1 MAWEPLPKGENN
13 FDVLVI
19 GAGISGINFG
29 YRLQERCPN
38 LSYAI
43 LEGRHE
49 LGGTWSLFKYPG
61 IRSDSDL
68 YTFGFPWRPW
78 RENTSIA
85 QGGLIK
91 NYLKESAEM
100 YGIDK
105 HIQYLTK
112 ANAASWSSADKTW
125 TLEATYNGKQPKT
138 YKCRWVL
145 ICSGYYDYEV
155 PLQTQIPGIEDFK
168 GQVIHPQFWPE
179 DYDYS
184 NKEVVVI
191 GSGATAI
198 TVLPVM
204 AEKAKRVT
212 MLQRS
217 PSYIMAIPSED
228 GIEWAI
234 RKFMWWFPAFQ
245 NWALRVKWILA
256 PLLLTTLS
264 AKFPSTVKR
273 VLNKITT
280 KALPKSLPIDPH
292 FTPRYNPWEQRMC
305 MCPDGDFFKALRN
318 GKATVETGTIEN
330 ITKDTIKLT
339 DGKELHPDCIVTA
352 TGLKLKFAGG
362 IDIKIDG
369 KKYNPSEH
377 YVWKGAMLENLPNVS
392 FVMGYVDASWTL
404 GADATAQ
411 LQTRIFNQM
420 KAENVVTVIPRQD
433 ANDKAN
439 MKEKSILKLNST
451 YVQKGGNQL
460 PKAGDRGQWVA
471 RSTYINDIMTA
482 WYGNVKKSSEWVP
495 A

>member
-1 MAWEPLPKGENN
+1 MAWEPIEKGEDN

-19 GAGISGINFG
+19 GAGIAGVNFG

-78 RENTSIA
+78 KENTSIA

-91 NYLKESAEM
+91 NYIKDSARIS
-100 YGIDK
+100 GVDK
-105 HIQYLTK
+105 HIHFQTK
-112 ANAASWSSADKTW
+112 VNAAAWSSDSKTW
-125 TLEATYNGKQPKT
+125 TLDATYNGKQPKT

-145 ICSGYYDYEV
+145 ICTGYYDYEV
-155 PLQTQIPGIEDFK
+155 PLQAQIPGIEDFK

-184 NKEVVVI
+184 NKDVVVI

-204 AEKAKRVT
+204 AEKAKSVT

-217 PSYIMAIPSED
+217 PSYIMAVPSED
-228 GIEWAI
+228 GIEWFL
-234 RKFMWWFPAFQ
+234 RTCMWWFPAFQ

-264 AKFPSTVKR
+264 ARFPAMVKR
-273 VLNKITT
+273 TLQRITT
-280 KALPKSLPIDPH
+280 AQLPKNLPIDPH
-292 FTPRYNPWEQRMC
+292 FTPKYNPWEQRMC
-305 MCPDGDFFKALRN
+305 MCPDGDFFKALRG
-318 GKATVETGTIEN
+318 GKANVETGVIEN
-330 ITKDTIKLT
+330 ITKDTIKLSS
-339 DGKELHPDCIVTA
+339 GKELHPDCIVTA
-352 TGLKLKFAGG
+352 TGLKLKFFGG
-362 IDIKIDG
+362 IQMTIDG
-369 KKYNPSEH
+369 KKYDPAQH
-377 YVWKGAMLENLPNVS
+377 FVWKGMMLENLPNVS

-411 LQTRIFNQM
+411 LQTRIINQM
-420 KAENVVTVIPRQD
+420 AKEGVVTVIPRQSAD
-433 ANDKAN
+433 DQAH

-451 YVQKGGNQL
+451 YVEKGKHQL
-460 PKAGDRGQWVA
+460 PKAGSRGQWA
-471 RSTYINDIMTA
+471 PRSTYLSDIWNA
-482 WYGNVKKSSEWVP
+482 WYGDIKGSAEWVS